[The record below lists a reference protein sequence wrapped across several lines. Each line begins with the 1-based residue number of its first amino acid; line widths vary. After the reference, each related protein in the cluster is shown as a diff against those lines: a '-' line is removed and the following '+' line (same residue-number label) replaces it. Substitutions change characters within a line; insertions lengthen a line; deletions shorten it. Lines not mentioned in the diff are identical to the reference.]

1 MAADECYMFS
11 QSDLPASCFGL
22 IEEIR
27 RQGKLCDITL
37 KVDDEIFTAHRIVLA
52 STIPYF
58 YAMFMHDMMESKQK
72 EITIR
77 GIEASGKV
85 NITAANVQSLLVG
98 ASFLQLLKVR
108 EACSEFLVK
117 RLHPANVLGIRSFA
131 DTLGCPGLV
140 EATNKFIQKHFLDVC
155 QSDEFLALPLQD
167 AIEIIGWD
175 QLYVVSEE
183 QVFEA
188 VMSWV
193 LYDRENRGAILPEVL
208 AHVRL
213 PLLSPPVFG
222 RPGSCR
228 AFSAWLPPL
237 S

>member
-1 MAADECYMFS
+1 MFS
-11 QSDLPASCFGL
+11 QSDLPASSFGL

-58 YAMFMHDMMESKQK
+58 YAMFTHDMVESKQT
-72 EITIR
+72 EVTIH
-77 GIEASGKV
+77 GIDASALEALINFAYSGKV

-117 RLHPANVLGIRSFA
+117 RLHPNNVLGIRAFA
-131 DTLGCPGLV
+131 DTLGCPALV
-140 EATNKFIQKHFLDVC
+140 EATNKFIQMHFLDVC
-155 QSDEFLALPLQD
+155 QSFEFLALPLED
-167 AIEIIGWD
+167 AMEIIGWN

-183 QVFEA
+183 QVQ
-188 VMSWV
+188 
-193 LYDRENRGAILPEVL
+193 
-208 AHVRL
+208 
-213 PLLSPPVFG
+213 
-222 RPGSCR
+222 
-228 AFSAWLPPL
+228 
-237 S
+237 